1 MTRRPMTE
9 EERFEREQARDSKRR
24 EEAFDR
30 MMKEIDQNWR
40 KAHCVD
46 CGGTP
51 ERLPYRDAGYLCHDC
66 VRERCLAAIREVA
79 MGASA

>member
-9 EERFEREQARDSKRR
+9 EERWDRQQARDSKRR

-30 MMKEIDQNWR
+30 MMKEIDRDWR
-40 KAHCVD
+40 KARCAD

-51 ERLPYRDAGYLCHDC
+51 ERLPYRDAGYLCGTC
-66 VRERCLAAIREVA
+66 VMKRLMAAIQEVT
-79 MGASA
+79 GASA